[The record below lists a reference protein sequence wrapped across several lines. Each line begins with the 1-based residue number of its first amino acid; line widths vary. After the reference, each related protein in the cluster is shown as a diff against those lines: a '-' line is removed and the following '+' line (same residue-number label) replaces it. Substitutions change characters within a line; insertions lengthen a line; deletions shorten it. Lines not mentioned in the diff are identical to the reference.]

1 MTKRAATVAIL
12 LLCGLP
18 QPGAAGPGGT
28 LDRLVEELDL
38 RLDGAFKGRALSGD
52 DLALALRPGQEASLE
67 LVDVVRRLL
76 LGRLQQ
82 RGARSVAE
90 VPATGSFAERQARAG
105 AGGFELLLD
114 LELTVVEGYLHLRG
128 LVVPSDRSLW
138 RDTIQPRRGALHHL
152 HARVRV
158 DAEVRGYQGSLASGS
173 VTFSPREYPLGRAPV
188 VALGVGDL
196 EGDGRNELVAL
207 EPDRAQVLRFR
218 GRSAGFVSL
227 HVTALAPPWAPLR
240 PRRPVGALVVADLD
254 RNNKAELLI
263 RTSEMEQGAVYR
275 LEGKQLAPSS
285 QLAGYPFAVQGSGK
299 QARQLECQAVAGQD
313 LFDTGT
319 LAGTLKVGPHTLP
332 QAFYGLAIASTSRR
346 AKQPATYLAVV
357 DDRGKLQLYLEGK
370 PDPVVVIDRVG
381 VAFDLLDLDD
391 DGAMDVVTTG
401 GEDPGAGK
409 DRIVIYRIDPGT
421 VVPRTLWRSAS
432 LEGLVTALGHGD
444 LDGDGRLDLVAALLQ
459 GDGRS
464 QLVVLN

>member
-18 QPGAAGPGGT
+18 QPGAAGPAGT

-38 RLDGAFKGRALSGD
+38 RLDSAFRGRALSGD
-52 DLALALRPGQEASLE
+52 DLALALRRGQEASLE
-67 LVDVVRRLL
+67 LVDVVRKLL
-76 LGRLQQ
+76 LGRLQR

-90 VPATGSFAERQARAG
+90 IPVTGSFDERRTRAG
-105 AGGFELLLD
+105 AEGFELLLD
-114 LELTVVEGYLHLRG
+114 LELTAVEGYLHLRG
-128 LVVPSDRSLW
+128 LLVPTDRSLW
-138 RDTIQPRRGALHHL
+138 RDAVQPQRGALHHV

-158 DAEVRGYQGSLASGS
+158 DAEIRGYLGSLGSGS
-173 VTFSPREYPLGRAPV
+173 ATFSPREYPLGRARV
-188 VALGVGDL
+188 VALAVADL

-207 EPDRAQVLRFR
+207 EPHRAHVLRFR
-218 GRSAGFVSL
+218 GRSAGFAPL
-227 HVTALAPPWAPLR
+227 NLTPLAPPWAQLW
-240 PRRPVGALVVADLD
+240 PRRPMGSLVVADLD

-275 LEGKQLAPSS
+275 LDGKQLAPSS
-285 QLAGYPFAVQGSGK
+285 QLAGYPLAVQGSGK
-299 QARQLECQAVAGQD
+299 QALQLLCQAVAGQD
-313 LFDTGT
+313 LFDAGT
-319 LAGTLKVGPHTLP
+319 LAGTLKIGPHTLP
-332 QAFYGLAIASTSRR
+332 QAFYGLSMASTSRR
-346 AKQPATYLAVV
+346 SKQPATYLAVV

-370 PDPVVVIDRVG
+370 ADPVVVIDRVG

-391 DGAMDVVTTG
+391 DGAIEVVTTG

-421 VVPRTLWRSAS
+421 VVPRTLWRSAN

-444 LDGDGRLDLVAALLQ
+444 LDGDGRLELVAALLQ
-459 GDGRS
+459 ENGRS